1 MLKTLYVI
9 ICCTGLIACSKVPKF
24 DPSELQPGGSM
35 TAKRV
40 SHRTYV
46 VEGKGVSPQQKLNFW
61 TGFSLFR
68 DPWVIA
74 PSSTKDRD
82 GLGPLFN
89 TRACINCHS
98 RGGRGPAPEL
108 GLSASSSMVIRLG
121 LKDQAI
127 TSTTATT
134 ATTFKQTTAYATY
147 GGQIQTRSIN
157 TRHSTRLPKALS
169 PEAKL
174 YLEYQTING
183 QYADGTSYQLSK
195 PSYQLQNLAY
205 GELDHDVGL
214 SPRFAPVVYGAG
226 LLDAIAEQ
234 DLLAQED
241 ANDADNDAISAR
253 YNRVPMIKKHTF
265 DETYAEPTLGIGRFG
280 LKAKHPTLAQQVAA
294 AFREDIG
301 ITNSWF
307 PTESCTSSQTDCAVA
322 AKMGQHTGIEI
333 PNKLLKLVID
343 TNQFMAVPP
352 TRGLKTDIA
361 QQGRALFYQGG
372 CVSCHTPSYT
382 TSADYPVAVLANQKI
397 WPYTDLALH
406 DMGAGLADGVIEN
419 QASGQ
424 EWRTSPLWGLGAQK
438 IFRKQPLY
446 LHDGRAKSVAE
457 AILWHGG
464 EAEHS
469 KIFFTNLV
477 VTERQQLLAFLDAI

>member
-1 MLKTLYVI
+1 
-9 ICCTGLIACSKVPKF
+9 PDF
-24 DPSELQPGGSM
+24 EQSELQPGGDM
-35 TAKRV
+35 TARRV
-40 SHRTYV
+40 SHRSYV
-46 VEGKGVSPQQKLNFW
+46 VEGKGVSAMQKLNFW

-89 TRACINCHS
+89 TRSCIDCHS
-98 RGGRGPAPEL
+98 RGGRGPAPKV
-108 GLSASSSMVIRLG
+108 GLSTPSSMVIRLG
-121 LKDQAI
+121 LKDQA
-127 TSTTATT
+127 TTATK
-134 ATTFKQTTAYATY
+134 ATTFKQTTTYATY
-147 GGQIQTRSIN
+147 GGQIQTRAIN
-157 TRHSTRLPKALS
+157 TRHSTRLPKAIS

-174 YLEYQTING
+174 HLAYETING
-183 QYADGTSYQLSK
+183 QYADGTAYQLNK
-195 PSYQLQNLAY
+195 PTYQLQNLAY
-205 GELDHDVGL
+205 GELDPDVGL

-234 DLLAQED
+234 DLLIQED
-241 ANDADNDAISAR
+241 IHDENNDGISSR
-253 YNRVPMIKKHTF
+253 YNRVPMVKKHTF
-265 DETYAEPTLGIGRFG
+265 EENYTAPTQGIGRFG

-294 AFREDIG
+294 AFKDDIG

-322 AKMGQHTGIEI
+322 SQLGQNTKIEI

-352 TRGLKTDIA
+352 TRDLKSKIA
-361 QQGRALFYQGG
+361 QQGRELFYQGG
-372 CVSCHTPSYT
+372 CASCHTPSYT
-382 TSADYPVAVLANQKI
+382 TSQDYPVAVLANQKI

-406 DMGAGLADGVIEN
+406 DMGEGLADGVIEN

-424 EWRTSPLWGLGAQK
+424 EWRTSRLWGLGAQK

-464 EAEHS
+464 EAKAS
-469 KIFFTNLV
+469 QTFFTHLIA
-477 VTERQQLLAFLDAI
+477 TERQQLLAFLDAI